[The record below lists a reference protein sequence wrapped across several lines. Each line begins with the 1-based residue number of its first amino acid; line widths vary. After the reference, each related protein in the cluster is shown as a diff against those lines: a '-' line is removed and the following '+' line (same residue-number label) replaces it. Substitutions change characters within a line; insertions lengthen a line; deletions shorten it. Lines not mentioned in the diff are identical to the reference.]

1 MSYQSVA
8 SSNIKTLYN
17 KPDDLLSR
25 VRDKYSENGELFLQD
40 YSQILSNPSTA
51 TTLKPSSDSTLSL
64 NSYGEALSNRIKD
77 FQMLDNSAP
86 DKTEWNKA
94 FGQQSDESDWSVLE
108 SLGSGLLTAAKF
120 ALGAAA
126 IL

>member
-8 SSNIKTLYN
+8 SSNVKTLYN

-25 VRDKYSENGELFLQD
+25 VRDKSSENGDSFLQD
-40 YSQILSNPSTA
+40 FSEVLSNPATA
-51 TTLKPSSDSTLSL
+51 TTLKPSSNTTLSL
-64 NSYGEALSNRIKD
+64 NSYGETLSKRISD
-77 FQMLDNSAP
+77 FQMLDNTAP
-86 DKTEWNKA
+86 DQGEWNKA
-94 FGQQSDESDWSVLE
+94 FGQQTDESDWSVLE

-120 ALGAAA
+120 ALGAAT

>member
-8 SSNIKTLYN
+8 TSDVKTLYN
-17 KPDDLLSR
+17 KPDDLLSK
-25 VRDKYSENGELFLQD
+25 VRGNSSGNGDTFSQDLSE
-40 YSQILSNPSTA
+40 ILSNPTTG
-51 TTLKPSSDSTLSL
+51 TTLKPSSDTTLSL
-64 NSYGEALSNRIKD
+64 NSYGEKLTNRIKD
-77 FQMLDNSAP
+77 FQMLDNTAP
-86 DKTEWNKA
+86 DETEWNKA